1 MMRSI
6 YLRTA
11 LTVSALILLNLP
23 AEAQRQSR
31 PSDMVRE
38 RAAVARDVLDPYWS
52 GFIAKARG
60 NCDLAVQELAAFAA
74 LGRGFEDAQT
84 ALGLCE
90 MMRAGYKPDMP
101 DNGQSAALARQTGF
115 MRGRELVNRAADA
128 GFHGAQAEMARL
140 YMFNIGPEK
149 DPAEGAKWAHLYL
162 TNPVRLSIGLENN
175 IEDVVAHLEAIM
187 SPQAWLEGKERARY
201 WYPVFDFLQDPE
213 APQGEHP
220 MPPPPRQKGKNYG
233 KNNGKSG

>member
-1 MMRSI
+1 MHTS
-6 YLRTA
+6 YLRSQI
-11 LTVSALILLNLP
+11 LFVALILLALP
-23 AEAQRQSR
+23 AQAQRQVR
-31 PSDMVRE
+31 PSDIVRE

-60 NCDLAVQELAAFAA
+60 NCDLAVEELAAFAA
-74 LGRGFEDAQT
+74 QGRGFEDAQT

-90 MMRAGYKPDMP
+90 MMRAGYKPDTS
-101 DNGQSAALARQTGF
+101 DRDQSGTLTALDGF
-115 MRGRELVNRAADA
+115 VRGRELVNRAADA

-175 IEDVVAHLEAIM
+175 IEDVVARLQENI
-187 SPQAWLEGKERARY
+187 SSEAWLEGKERARY
-201 WYPVFDFLQDPE
+201 WYPVFDLFRDAE
-213 APQGEHP
+213 
-220 MPPPPRQKGKNYG
+220 PPLTPPSQQKGKT
-233 KNNGKSG
+233 NGKL

>member
-1 MMRSI
+1 MPI
-6 YLRTA
+6 VYLRSQIFVVT
-11 LTVSALILLNLP
+11 LVLLAMP

-38 RAAVARDVLDPYWS
+38 RAVVARDVLDPYWS

-60 NCDLAVQELAAFAA
+60 NCDLAVEELAAFAA
-74 LGRGFEDAQT
+74 QGRGFEDAQT

-90 MMRAGYKPDMP
+90 MMRAGYKPDAS
-101 DNGQSAALARQTGF
+101 DRNQSQILSTRDGF
-115 MRGRELVNRAADA
+115 VRGRELVNRAADA

-140 YMFNIGPEK
+140 YMFNVGPEK

-175 IEDVVAHLEAIM
+175 IEDVVARLQENV
-187 SPQAWLEGKERARY
+187 SSQAWLEGKERARY
-201 WYPVFDFLQDPE
+201 WYPVFEFIRDAEPAGGQP
-213 APQGEHP
+213 P
-220 MPPPPRQKGKNYG
+220 MPRPRQQKGKT
-233 KNNGKSG
+233 NGKLSGKSS